1 MLKKKDLVE
10 YFYNGIKSRENM
22 RIGVE
27 HEKFIINKKTLKPL
41 SYEEPNGIK
50 DILIRF
56 TKNGWQPIYDDLDK
70 TIIAVKKKNESI
82 TLEPGGQIELSGAQ
96 LENIHQTCA

>member
-70 TIIAVKKKNESI
+70 TIIAGD
-82 TLEPGGQIELSGAQ
+82 LEQKEHNLSKAKY
-96 LENIHQTCA
+96 LLDWEPKMSHKDLI

>member
-27 HEKFIINKKTLKPL
+27 HEKFVINKKTLKPL

-70 TIIAVKKKNESI
+70 TIIAVKKKK
-82 TLEPGGQIELSGAQ
+82 
-96 LENIHQTCA
+96 